1 VVAPGMRAMTYSRY
15 GDNSVLE
22 MTDLPRPKVGPG
34 QVLIRVTRSSVN
46 PVDWKVMSGGLD
58 SMMDAHFPVVP
69 GWDLAGVVEDAG
81 PDTPEFSPGDRV
93 AAYARKMVVS
103 GGTFAEYVT
112 VPAEFAATIPEGV
125 SDDLAGALPLTGLT
139 ARRAIDALR
148 PAADETVLIHA
159 ASGGVGYLAS
169 QLAVATGARV
179 IGTASE
185 ANTQKLQAV
194 GVVPVRYGDGLTE
207 RVRELAP
214 DGVHAVADFS
224 GADGVLETTL
234 AVLRDG
240 GRHVSIAEPAVE
252 QHGGRWLW
260 VRPDGEGLA
269 RLLALVD
276 RGDLILDIDRVLPLA
291 ELAEGFRLS
300 QSGEARGKIVINV
313 ENPVENSVENSVE
326 NPAS

>member
-1 VVAPGMRAMTYSRY
+1 MTYSRY

-22 MTDLPRPKVGPG
+22 LTELPRPKVGPG
-34 QVLIRVTRSSVN
+34 QVLIRVARASVN

-58 SMMDAHFPVVP
+58 TMMDAHFPVVP
-69 GWDLAGVVEDAG
+69 GWDAAGVVEELG
-81 PDTPEFSPGDRV
+81 PDSPEFRPGDRV

-112 VPAEFAATIPEGV
+112 VPAEFAAAIPDGV
-125 SDDLAGALPLTGLT
+125 SDDVAGALPLTGLT
-139 ARRAIDALR
+139 ARRAIDALH
-148 PAADETVLIHA
+148 PTAGETVLVHG

-185 ANTQKLQAV
+185 ANSAKLESV
-194 GVVPVRYGDGLTE
+194 GVVPVAYGDGLTE

-214 DGVHAVADFS
+214 DGVDAVADFA
-224 GADGVLETTL
+224 GGEGLLETTL

-240 GRHVSIAEPAVE
+240 GRHVSITDPAVE
-252 QHGGRWLW
+252 RHGGRWLW
-260 VRPDGEGLA
+260 VRPDGAGLA
-269 RLLALVD
+269 QLLAKVERGELVV
-276 RGDLILDIDRVLPLA
+276 DIDRVLPLA

-300 QSGEARGKIVINV
+300 QSGEARGKIVIDV
-313 ENPVENSVENSVE
+313 GR
-326 NPAS
+326 